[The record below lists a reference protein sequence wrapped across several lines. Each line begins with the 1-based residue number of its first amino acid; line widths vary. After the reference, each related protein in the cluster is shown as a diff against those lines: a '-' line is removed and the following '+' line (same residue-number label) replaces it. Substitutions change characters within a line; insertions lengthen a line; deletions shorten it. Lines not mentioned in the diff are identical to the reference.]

1 MHRKFVSLLGRVC
14 LPVVLVMTPEALW
27 GDTPREPTYLVK
39 DGDTLS
45 GIAHAHHVSEESL
58 RLVNGLE
65 KGRPIRSGQSL
76 ALPAPGKP
84 GGDGR
89 GGGPSSSS
97 KETLVDSNR
106 NGVRS
111 GVVRMVRGNEILQ
124 ARVLDRRR
132 HLVANVLPEFTR
144 FLRSA
149 GGSTHTID
157 PRLVTLLGILS
168 DHFASRDIVV
178 VSGFRPGSSQ
188 RYARRSNHNAGR
200 AVDFAVRGVQNE
212 TVRDFCRTFRNVG
225 VGYYPNSS
233 FVHLDVRDVNAFW
246 VDYAGPGQHP
256 RYHRPE
262 SNDDADESV
271 GDVDGVATVDSPSG
285 AKYGSELTRRGA
297 SATAQ
302 KQSEKQAGRLSVGEH
317 RVFQGQ

>member
-1 MHRKFVSLLGRVC
+1 MYRKFVSLLGRVC
-14 LPVVLVMTPEALW
+14 LPVVLVMTPAALW

-45 GIAHAHHVSEESL
+45 GIARAHHVSEESL

-84 GGDGR
+84 DGNGR
-89 GGGPSSSS
+89 DGGPASSS
-97 KETLVDSNR
+97 KKTPVDSKR
-106 NGVRS
+106 KGVGS

-124 ARVLDRRR
+124 ARVLDGRR

-144 FLRSA
+144 FLRSKS
-149 GGSTHTID
+149 GSTHTID

-168 DHFASRDIVV
+168 DHFGGRDIVV
-178 VSGFRPGSSQ
+178 VSGFRPHSSQ
-188 RYARRSNHNAGR
+188 RSARRSNHNAGR

-212 TVRDFCRTFRNVG
+212 TVRDFCRVFHNVG

-233 FVHLDVRDVNAFW
+233 FVHLDVRDLNAFW
-246 VDYAGPGQHP
+246 VDYSGPGQRP

-262 SNDDADESV
+262 SSDDGDESP
-271 GDVDGVATVDSPSG
+271 GEIDGLATVDSLVAG
-285 AKYGSELTRRGA
+285 KYGSEATWGGA

-302 KQSEKQAGRLSVGEH
+302 KKSEKQTGRLSIGEH
-317 RVFQGQ
+317 RVF